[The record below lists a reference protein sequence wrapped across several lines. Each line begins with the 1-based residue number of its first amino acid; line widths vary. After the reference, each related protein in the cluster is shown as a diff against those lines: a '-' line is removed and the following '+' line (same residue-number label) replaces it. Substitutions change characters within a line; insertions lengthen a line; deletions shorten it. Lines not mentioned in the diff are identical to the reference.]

1 MTDQTD
7 DPIDRLIDHAA
18 RGMTM
23 GEPSARFEDLLQA
36 RLKKPRPVSL
46 LFGFHVDGVNRGF
59 QVVFTATVVVMLVLL
74 AWLARRP
81 PQPPSTAAGIPA
93 ATERDIPLAE
103 SRIGT
108 NTSATDPGTLA
119 AQRQRAG
126 RMTRPLPPIEPLALE
141 SLALE
146 PIDEAPPLDL
156 AAIEVAPLRL
166 DPRSTVTL
174 KENQ

>member
-23 GEPSARFEDLLQA
+23 AEPSARFEDRLQA
-36 RLKKPRPVSL
+36 RLKRSRPVSL
-46 LFGFHVDGVNRGF
+46 LSGFHVDGLSRGF
-59 QVVFTATVVVMLVLL
+59 QVAVTATVVMMLVLFV
-74 AWLARRP
+74 WLARRP
-81 PQPPSTAAGIPA
+81 AQPSNTAAGIPA
-93 ATERDIPLAE
+93 ATPRDIPLAG
-103 SRIGT
+103 SRID
-108 NTSATDPGTLA
+108 TSASATQPGTLS
-119 AQRQRAG
+119 AQRQDAG
-126 RMTRPLPPIEPLALE
+126 RMTLPLPPIEPLALE

-146 PIDEAPPLDL
+146 PIDEAPPLDV

-166 DPRSTVTL
+166 EPMATDTT

>member
-36 RLKKPRPVSL
+36 RLERPRPVSL
-46 LFGFHVDGVNRGF
+46 LSGFHVDGLSRGF
-59 QVVFTATVVVMLVLL
+59 QVAVTATVVVTLVLFV
-74 AWLARRP
+74 WLARRP
-81 PQPPSTAAGIPA
+81 APPPSTGAGIPA
-93 ATERDIPLAE
+93 ATQRDISLAE
-103 SRIGT
+103 SRIDT
-108 NTSATDPGTLA
+108 STSATQPGTLS
-119 AQRQRAG
+119 AQRQRAN
-126 RMTRPLPPIEPLALE
+126 RTTLLLPPIEPLALE

-146 PIDEAPPLDL
+146 PIDEAAPLDL

-166 DPRSTVTL
+166 DPMATVTL